1 MFKLRYRFILWQASR
16 ELKRICNDSM
26 NRGIQ
31 EGLFNLRAEDI
42 PKDVYESLER
52 DKKEDREM
60 GEYVNNIYFHNHRS
74 ESE

>member
-16 ELKRICNDSM
+16 RLQKICNDSM

-52 DKKEDREM
+52 DKKETLDLNR
-60 GEYVNNIYFHNHRS
+60 
-74 ESE
+74 

>member
-16 ELKRICNDSM
+16 RLQKICNDSM

-42 PKDVYESLER
+42 TKDIYKSLER
-52 DKKEDREM
+52 DKKETLDLNR
-60 GEYVNNIYFHNHRS
+60 
-74 ESE
+74 

>member
-1 MFKLRYRFILWQASR
+1 
-16 ELKRICNDSM
+16 M